1 MTTLPLKSAVIG
13 SPATAAVLAPVEV
26 LYLISF
32 LDLFS
37 VSLIVPSLPSY
48 VKSLGGDAV
57 SIGYISSLYG
67 AIQMVSAPLA
77 GVLSDIFD
85 RRLVLLVGIAGSA
98 VGYAILGFSMTLSM
112 VVFSRV
118 PCGVFKHTLS
128 TVRLAV
134 ADQTLPNARADALGK
149 INAYSSFGF
158 IFGPLV
164 GGILG
169 AYPNGFNYTAML
181 TAVVFCCNYVLVLL
195 YVPPAKPKVVASRE
209 ILCDD
214 PTDIDPM
221 LLDTDRDAPEV
232 AHDIRSIARAV
243 LDKLSDYKD
252 ILALSPIARNLLS
265 VRLLMAAAAILF
277 RSHFMLL
284 LEEKYNAS
292 STTRGYVLSYM
303 GGLAA
308 SSGLVVGR
316 LVAWVQS
323 ETLLVQGAS
332 VVYVLTFLSIAMS
345 TSLPMVLALQA
356 PQVVA
361 ISVLRACSVSLQ
373 TASVAPESLGGIMGV
388 SDSLTALART
398 AGPLLSGYLYV
409 MSSAGPAYGATALA
423 TVSCVLFYATMVR
436 THAPHAPIVALHR
449 NHDE

>member
-1 MTTLPLKSAVIG
+1 
-13 SPATAAVLAPVEV
+13 
-26 LYLISF
+26 
-32 LDLFS
+32 
-37 VSLIVPSLPSY
+37 
-48 VKSLGGDAV
+48 
-57 SIGYISSLYG
+57 
-67 AIQMVSAPLA
+67 MVSAPLA

-134 ADQTLPNARADALGK
+134 ADQTLPNARSFPSFPIFPTPDAQYGVYRADALGK

-277 RSHFMLL
+277 R
-284 LEEKYNAS
+284 YDI
-292 STTRGYVLSYM
+292 VLS
-303 GGLAA
+303 
-308 SSGLVVGR
+308 S
-316 LVAWVQS
+316 
-323 ETLLVQGAS
+323 
-332 VVYVLTFLSIAMS
+332 
-345 TSLPMVLALQA
+345 
-356 PQVVA
+356 
-361 ISVLRACSVSLQ
+361 
-373 TASVAPESLGGIMGV
+373 
-388 SDSLTALART
+388 
-398 AGPLLSGYLYV
+398 
-409 MSSAGPAYGATALA
+409 
-423 TVSCVLFYATMVR
+423 
-436 THAPHAPIVALHR
+436 
-449 NHDE
+449 

>member
-1 MTTLPLKSAVIG
+1 MTVMPPNSSLAA
-13 SPATAAVLAPVEV
+13 PALAPVKV

-85 RRLVLLVGIAGSA
+85 RRLVLLIGIAGSA
-98 VGYAILGFSMTLSM
+98 VGYVILGFSMTLSM

-134 ADQTLPNARADALGK
+134 ADQTSTKTRADALGK

-169 AYPNGFNYTAML
+169 AYSNGFNYTALL
-181 TAVVFCCNYVLVLL
+181 TAAVFIVNYALVFL
-195 YVPPAKPKVVASRE
+195 YVPPAKPMVVASRE
-209 ILCDD
+209 IQCDD

-221 LLDTDRDAPEV
+221 LLDADRDAPPV
-232 AHDIRSIARAV
+232 AHNISSIAVAV
-243 LDKLSDYKD
+243 VDKLSDYKD
-252 ILALSPIARNLLS
+252 ILKLSPIARSLLS
-265 VRLLMAAAAILF
+265 VRLLMAASAILF

-284 LEEKYNAS
+284 LEEKYGAS
-292 STTRGYVLSYM
+292 STTRGYILSYM

-316 LVAWVQS
+316 LVNLVQS

-332 VVYVLTFLSIAMS
+332 IVYVLSFLGIAMA

-356 PQVVA
+356 PQVIA

-373 TASVAPESLGGIMGV
+373 TSAVAPESLGGIMGV

-409 MSSAGPAYGATALA
+409 ISSAGPAYGATALA
-423 TVSCVLFYATMVR
+423 LASCVLFYATMVR
-436 THAPHAPIVALHR
+436 TPHHTIPSVGQHHL
-449 NHDE
+449 E

>member
-1 MTTLPLKSAVIG
+1 MTVMPPNSSLAA
-13 SPATAAVLAPVEV
+13 PALAPVKV

-85 RRLVLLVGIAGSA
+85 RRLVLLIGIAGSA
-98 VGYAILGFSMTLSM
+98 VGYVILGFSMTLSM

-134 ADQTLPNARADALGK
+134 ADQTSTKTRCASSSLCTNTCDASMSRADALGK

-169 AYPNGFNYTAML
+169 AYSNGFNYTALL
-181 TAVVFCCNYVLVLL
+181 TAAVFIVNYALVFL
-195 YVPPAKPKVVASRE
+195 YVPPAKPMVVASRE
-209 ILCDD
+209 IQCDD

-221 LLDTDRDAPEV
+221 LLDADRDAPPV
-232 AHDIRSIARAV
+232 AHNISSIAVAV
-243 LDKLSDYKD
+243 VDKLSDYKD
-252 ILALSPIARNLLS
+252 ILKLSPIARSLLS
-265 VRLLMAAAAILF
+265 VRLLMAASAILF

-284 LEEKYNAS
+284 LEEKYGAS
-292 STTRGYVLSYM
+292 STTRGYILSYM

-316 LVAWVQS
+316 LVN
-323 ETLLVQGAS
+323 
-332 VVYVLTFLSIAMS
+332 
-345 TSLPMVLALQA
+345 
-356 PQVVA
+356 
-361 ISVLRACSVSLQ
+361 
-373 TASVAPESLGGIMGV
+373 
-388 SDSLTALART
+388 
-398 AGPLLSGYLYV
+398 LYV
-409 MSSAGPAYGATALA
+409 CLEVHYR
-423 TVSCVLFYATMVR
+423 C
-436 THAPHAPIVALHR
+436 
-449 NHDE
+449 E

>member
-48 VKSLGGDAV
+48 VKSLGGGNNPSIQHWSTSPRLAVDAV

-134 ADQTLPNARADALGK
+134 ADQTLPNARSFPSFPTFPTPDAQYGVYRADALGK

-252 ILALSPIARNLLS
+252 ILALSPVARNLLS

-277 RSHFMLL
+277 R
-284 LEEKYNAS
+284 YDI
-292 STTRGYVLSYM
+292 VLS
-303 GGLAA
+303 
-308 SSGLVVGR
+308 S
-316 LVAWVQS
+316 
-323 ETLLVQGAS
+323 
-332 VVYVLTFLSIAMS
+332 
-345 TSLPMVLALQA
+345 
-356 PQVVA
+356 
-361 ISVLRACSVSLQ
+361 
-373 TASVAPESLGGIMGV
+373 
-388 SDSLTALART
+388 
-398 AGPLLSGYLYV
+398 
-409 MSSAGPAYGATALA
+409 
-423 TVSCVLFYATMVR
+423 
-436 THAPHAPIVALHR
+436 
-449 NHDE
+449 

>member
-1 MTTLPLKSAVIG
+1 MSTHSCQVRSLRMTTLPLKSAVIG

-277 RSHFMLL
+277 R
-284 LEEKYNAS
+284 YDI
-292 STTRGYVLSYM
+292 VLS
-303 GGLAA
+303 
-308 SSGLVVGR
+308 S
-316 LVAWVQS
+316 
-323 ETLLVQGAS
+323 
-332 VVYVLTFLSIAMS
+332 
-345 TSLPMVLALQA
+345 
-356 PQVVA
+356 
-361 ISVLRACSVSLQ
+361 
-373 TASVAPESLGGIMGV
+373 
-388 SDSLTALART
+388 
-398 AGPLLSGYLYV
+398 
-409 MSSAGPAYGATALA
+409 
-423 TVSCVLFYATMVR
+423 
-436 THAPHAPIVALHR
+436 
-449 NHDE
+449 